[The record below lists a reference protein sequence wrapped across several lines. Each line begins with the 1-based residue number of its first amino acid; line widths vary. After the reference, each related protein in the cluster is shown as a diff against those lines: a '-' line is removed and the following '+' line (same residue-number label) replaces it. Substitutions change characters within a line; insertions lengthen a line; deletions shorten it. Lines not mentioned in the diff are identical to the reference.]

1 MFEFIGRFLSRLW
14 RVSNFWR
21 IPPFEQ
27 ASAGVRVG
35 SPLGGC
41 LMFLF
46 LLLCIVGALL
56 TIAGLVFGFTFDDV
70 DRWLDGFA
78 PAADFIGT
86 VLIQKVLM
94 AVVLLV
100 CLALAGALVFARGA
114 PDTPSW
120 GRTILI
126 LLLCLAVGYCST
138 VNMLAPLDVRAG

>member
-1 MFEFIGRFLSRLW
+1 MFDFIGRFLSRLW

-21 IPPFEQ
+21 IPPFED

-35 SPLGGC
+35 SRLGGC

-46 LLLCIVGALL
+46 VLLCIVGGGLA
-56 TIAGLVFGFTFDDV
+56 IAGAIFGFTLDDV
-70 DRWLDGFA
+70 DRWLDGFG
-78 PAADFIGT
+78 PSLDVVGT

-94 AVVLLV
+94 AIVLLI
-100 CLALAGALVFARGA
+100 CIAIGAGLLFARGA

-120 GRTILI
+120 GKTILI
-126 LLLCLAVGYCST
+126 LLLCLAAGYCST